1 MHNKTYIAVM
11 GIVVAGIIS
20 SVIGVMLHSNG
31 RPIKG
36 VNKYENS
43 TTTTTT
49 IENESEKQT
58 DITTTTKKV
67 PIENKSDS
75 TEEKQKTTTKS
86 SAATT
91 KETQT
96 EIAETTTI
104 TTTTTTIQEVATIET
119 TIPITTTYEDNTYVE
134 TESDWSSSN
143 EYNTEEYYGEYS
155 PYDLQTMGVISWGG
169 YRYTYYSE
177 NVLPGYGLQIEGRHT
192 DEYGFVCDGEGYIC
206 VASSSLPWGTIV
218 DTPFGRAGKVYDSC
232 GAWDVIDVYVSW

>member
-1 MHNKTYIAVM
+1 MHNKTYIVIM
-11 GIVVAGIIS
+11 GIVVVGIIS
-20 SVIGVMLHSNG
+20 SIIGVMLYSNG

-43 TTTTTT
+43 ATTTTT

-91 KETQT
+91 EETQI
-96 EIAETTTI
+96 EISEI
-104 TTTTTTIQEVATIET
+104 TTTTTIKEVATIET

-134 TESDWSSSN
+134 TKSDWSNSN

>member
-1 MHNKTYIAVM
+1 MHNKTYIAIM
-11 GIVVAGIIS
+11 GIVVAGIIL

-36 VNKYENS
+36 VNKYEKS

-91 KETQT
+91 KETQI
-96 EIAETTTI
+96 EIAETT

-119 TIPITTTYEDNTYVE
+119 TIPVTTTYEDNTYVE

-206 VASSSLPWGTIV
+206 VASSSLPWGTVV

-232 GAWDVIDVYVSW
+232 GAWDVIDVYVNW

>member
-1 MHNKTYIAVM
+1 MHNKTYIAIM
-11 GIVVAGIIS
+11 GIVVVGIIS
-20 SVIGVMLHSNG
+20 SVIGVMLYSNG

-43 TTTTTT
+43 TRIATT

-58 DITTTTKKV
+58 DITTTAKKV

-91 KETQT
+91 EVT
-96 EIAETTTI
+96 EIVTTKLTTAITTAETI
-104 TTTTTTIQEVATIET
+104 IQTATMYDNDESLGTEYIET
-119 TIPITTTYEDNTYVE
+119 EI
-134 TESDWSSSN
+134 
-143 EYNTEEYYGEYS
+143 EYAGTEYYGDYS
-155 PYDLQTMGVISWGG
+155 PYDLQTIGVISWGG

-177 NVLPGYGLQIEGRHT
+177 NVLPGYGLQIEGRYT

-218 DTPFGRAGKVYDSC
+218 DTPFGRAGKVYDSGC
-232 GAWDVIDVYVSW
+232 AWDVIDVYVSW

>member
-36 VNKYENS
+36 VNKYESS

-96 EIAETTTI
+96 KIAETT
-104 TTTTTTIQEVATIET
+104 TTTTTTIKEVTAIET
-119 TIPITTTYEDNTYVE
+119 TYVE

-177 NVLPGYGLQIEGRHT
+177 NVLPGYGLQIEGRYT

-218 DTPFGRAGKVYDSC
+218 DTPFGRAGKVYDSGC
-232 GAWDVIDVYVSW
+232 AWDVIDVYVSW